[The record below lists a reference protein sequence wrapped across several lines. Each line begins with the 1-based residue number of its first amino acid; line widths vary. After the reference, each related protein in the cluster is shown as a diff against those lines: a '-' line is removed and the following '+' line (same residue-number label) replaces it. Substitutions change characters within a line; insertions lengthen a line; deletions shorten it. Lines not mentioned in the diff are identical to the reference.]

1 MSEKYENHK
10 AFLNDYEKCK
20 KIKSNSII
28 AYVWDNYEKQIR
40 QLVEDGEYE
49 EWVIIYAEPVVESLI
64 VAMEI
69 HVAVSMKK

>member
-40 QLVEDGEYE
+40 QLVKDGEYE
-49 EWVIIYAEPVVESLI
+49 E
-64 VAMEI
+64 
-69 HVAVSMKK
+69 